1 MESLREHWLT
11 WLSLL
16 FAAFLVGIGLVGA
29 VDLDESAGAR
39 VAFLLVLVP
48 LGVALLL
55 GLWLLREGRA
65 IPAAYV
71 LIVVPLVLAGLGFF
85 WLLFIPTIVALV
97 VIVFGVIKGGLAREL
112 RPA

>member
-11 WLSLL
+11 GLSLL
-16 FAAFLVGIGLVGA
+16 FAAFFILGGLLGA
-29 VDLDESAGAR
+29 AR

-85 WLLFIPTIVALV
+85 WLSLFVWLFFIPTIVALV